1 MALAYAGIDFQIREV
16 DLKHKPREMLDIS
29 PKATVPVLL
38 NRDSSVLEESLDIL
52 LWSISEN
59 DPDGWHDYPRG
70 VLSLMVRLVSEND
83 DVFKEHLDHYKYSDR
98 YPDESQRSYREHCEV
113 FLKKLEAQLARTT
126 FLFGGRISYADVAIF
141 PFIRQFSNVEPKW
154 FLSSRYP
161 KLRDWL
167 SCFLESRLFESIMKK
182 YQPWQIEDREI
193 CFSDS
198 KVKCP

>member
-59 DPDGWHDYPRG
+59 DPDGWHDHPRG

-154 FLSSRYP
+154 FLSCRYP

-193 CFSDS
+193 YFSDS